1 MIYNLCMVNTV
12 GSIEVTNIHWQ
23 KKWIGIKNSLFLTDE
38 QKSVIVGSIL
48 GDGTL
53 RVGEGAINV
62 NLKIEHGLAQQE
74 YVLWKY
80 QILKNWVF
88 TEPKISYRYRDNG
101 EKYAKSLW
109 FRTVRHPLLTD
120 FYKRFY
126 KDGKK
131 IIPKD
136 INREVNPL
144 VLAIWIMDDGCLSQN
159 IIDISTYS
167 FTEAEI
173 NLLIKLFSEKFNLI
187 TNYYHD
193 RDKGCRIYFKLSETK
208 KLVEIIKPYIIDSMK
223 YKIALIPRND

>member
-1 MIYNLCMVNTV
+1 MVNTV
-12 GSIEVTNIHWQ
+12 GSIEATNIHWQ
-23 KKWIGIKNSLFLTDE
+23 KKWIGIKTSLSLTEE
-38 QKSVIVGSIL
+38 QRAVIVGSIL

-88 TEPKISYRYRDNG
+88 TEPKISYRYRSDG

-109 FRTVRHPLLTD
+109 FRTIRHPLLTD

-136 INREVNPL
+136 INQEINPL
-144 VLAIWIMDDGCLSQN
+144 ALAIWIMDDGSLSYN
-159 IIDISTYS
+159 RIDISTYS
-167 FTEAEI
+167 FTKSEI
-173 NLLIKLFSEKFNLI
+173 DLLVKSLSEKFAL
-187 TNYYHD
+187 TAKYYRD
-193 RDKGCRIYFKLSETK
+193 RDKGYRMYFNTRETK
-208 KLVEIIKPYIIDSMK
+208 NLIEIIKPYIIDSMK